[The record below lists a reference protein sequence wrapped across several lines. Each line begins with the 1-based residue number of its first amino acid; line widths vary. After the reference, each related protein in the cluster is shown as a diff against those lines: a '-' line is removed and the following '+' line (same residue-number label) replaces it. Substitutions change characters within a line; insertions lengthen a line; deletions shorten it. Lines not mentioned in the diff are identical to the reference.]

1 MVHDACVYSQLL
13 SHFRFF
19 VAPWTVVHQAPLCMG
34 FPRQEYWS
42 RLPFPTPGDL
52 PDPGI
57 EPWSLV
63 SPALAGKFFTAEL
76 PRNPSP

>member
-1 MVHDACVYSQLL
+1 
-13 SHFRFF
+13 
-19 VAPWTVVHQAPLCMG
+19 MG

-42 RLPFPTPGDL
+42 RLPFLTPGDI

-63 SPALAGKFFTAEL
+63 SPALAGQFLTPAPLGKPLHPLVEA
-76 PRNPSP
+76 N